1 MSSAEFCFKPNVS
14 PNLSAKKQLV
24 FEHAGEPLGGSEL
37 TMLISESESDNDESG
52 WRRVTVHDTG
62 LTADL
67 GRCRIRSAVCYGFV
81 RWGFD
86 RGEDRTVL
94 SGYRSFAESWS

>member
-37 TMLISESESDNDESG
+37 TTLISESESDNDESG

-62 LTADL
+62 FNRRL
-67 GRCRIRSAVCYGFV
+67 GEVSHSKRR
-81 RWGFD
+81 
-86 RGEDRTVL
+86 VL
-94 SGYRSFAESWS
+94 RLCSMGV